1 MIKLT
6 QVKTILGKAT
16 LLFNVDFPDG
26 TTKTVEVDVGEL
38 EERLKQLRQLL
49 GRDPTTD
56 DLRDVLKTLFN
67 QLRQGQQPFPQK
79 FDYNSLIGVDF
90 EQ

>member
-38 EERLKQLRQLL
+38 EDRLKQLRQLL
-49 GRDPTTD
+49 GCCSQTFAGKVVA
-56 DLRDVLKTLFN
+56 LAVS
-67 QLRQGQQPFPQK
+67 G
-79 FDYNSLIGVDF
+79 
-90 EQ
+90 

>member
-26 TTKTVEVDVGEL
+26 ATKTVEVDVGEL

-49 GRDPTTD
+49 GRDVTTD

-90 EQ
+90 EV

>member
-26 TTKTVEVDVGEL
+26 TTKTVEADVGEL

-49 GRDPTTD
+49 GRDLTTD

-67 QLRQGQQPFPQK
+67 QMRQGQTPFQQK
-79 FDYNSLIGVDF
+79 FDYTALIGVDF